1 MRTGLDESASL
12 VETISPG
19 TEWVEIGNQRKH
31 VMSYLE
37 DFLFPAARAHSPVRT
52 LSGGERARLTLAR
65 MFAQPTNILVLDEP
79 TNDLDIETL
88 ELLEGLLQD
97 YTGTVLLVSHDRS
110 FLNNVVTQVIAAEGN
125 GHWQEYVGGYDE
137 WLAQRPE
144 PQAQT
149 TSSTSTSTSSPAP
162 KTTGKKESAKI
173 NEDKNAR
180 SQRSSRLA
188 SWEEK
193 ELEALPE
200 KIAEIETQQSE
211 LAKALA
217 DPDVYK
223 DGPDKANEINQKLT
237 ALDDELTQLF
247 ERWETLENKG

>member
-1 MRTGLDESASL
+1 M
-12 VETISPG
+12 
-19 TEWVEIGNQRKH
+19 
-31 VMSYLE
+31 
-37 DFLFPAARAHSPVRT
+37 
-52 LSGGERARLTLAR
+52 
-65 MFAQPTNILVLDEP
+65 
-79 TNDLDIETL
+79 
-88 ELLEGLLQD
+88 
-97 YTGTVLLVSHDRS
+97 
-110 FLNNVVTQVIAAEGN
+110 VTQVIAAEGN

-144 PQAQT
+144 PQAQA
-149 TSSTSTSTSSPAP
+149 SSSTSSPAP
-162 KTTGKKESAKI
+162 KTTSKKESAKI
-173 NEDKNAR
+173 NDDKNTR

-200 KIAEIETQQSE
+200 KIAEIEAKQSE